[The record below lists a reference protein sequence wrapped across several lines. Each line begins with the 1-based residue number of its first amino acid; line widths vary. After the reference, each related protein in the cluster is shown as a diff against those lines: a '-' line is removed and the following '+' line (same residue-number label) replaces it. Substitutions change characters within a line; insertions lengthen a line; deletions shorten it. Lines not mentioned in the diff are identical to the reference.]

1 MSQPRPDPEGAPPK
15 GTSLRTGNRLRRYLP
30 LALLATGLLVF
41 LALGGYRYLSLEA
54 LAQHREK
61 LQALVAEQEGLAL
74 LAFIALYTVC
84 VAFSV
89 PGALVMTVAGGF
101 LFGPWLGA
109 AASVVGAT
117 LGATVL
123 FLAARSALG
132 DLLKDRAGP
141 ALAKMRVG
149 FQENALSYLLV
160 LRLIP
165 LFPFWLV
172 NLVPALLGVS
182 LGVFLAG
189 TFFGIIPAS
198 LVYASLGNGLG
209 TLFEA
214 GSSTDLGNALYQ
226 REVLLP
232 LAGLALL
239 SLLPIV
245 YKKVKKPKSPE

>member
-1 MSQPRPDPEGAPPK
+1 MPQPRPDPEGSPPKAPPTAR
-15 GTSLRTGNRLRRYLP
+15 GRLRRYLP
-30 LALLATGLLVF
+30 LALLAAGLLVF
-41 LALGGYRYLSLEA
+41 LALGGYRYISLEA

-61 LQALVAEQEGLAL
+61 LQALVAAQESLAL
-74 LAFIALYTVC
+74 LAFIALYAVS

-89 PGALVMTVAGGF
+89 PGGLVMTVAGGF
-101 LFGPWLGA
+101 LFGPWVGA

-117 LGATVL
+117 LGATAL

-132 DLLKDRAGP
+132 DLLRDRAGP
-141 ALAKMRVG
+141 ALAKMRAG

-172 NLVPALLGVS
+172 NLVPALLGIS
-182 LGVFLAG
+182 LGVFLTG

-209 TLFEA
+209 TFFEA
-214 GSSTDLGNALYQ
+214 GGSTDLGSALYR

-232 LAGLALL
+232 LAGLVLL
-239 SLLPIV
+239 SLLPVV
-245 YKKVKKPKSPE
+245 YKKVKKPKGPE